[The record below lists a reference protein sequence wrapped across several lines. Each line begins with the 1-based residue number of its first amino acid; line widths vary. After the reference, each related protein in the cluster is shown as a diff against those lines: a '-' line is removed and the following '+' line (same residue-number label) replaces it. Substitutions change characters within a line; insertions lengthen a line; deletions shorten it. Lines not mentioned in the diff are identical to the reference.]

1 MEKTVNMALSEPKKY
16 IASSLDNF
24 LVFRNTQSQQSPY
37 VTFAIPDSAVGQNV
51 SITIKDTNNE
61 NGIGYTISGSAGAY
75 VTSETFNTA
84 GDRFSLMFSLCECLK
99 LLPITYNVIIHN
111 TNTVKCGLDSSRKW
125 NITATRIAVGGNFA
139 QYNPVAVNKW
149 VLNIRGNIDENIEQF
164 SMAKYN
170 DTPEISF
177 NVSSPF
183 QYITFKNP
191 IQVSLSAYS
200 LIGNVTRVEPITNN
214 SLIILPTT
222 LSKFETVDY
231 GEYFCSMSNYEVKK
245 PLTRNFK
252 RYCNYGDL
260 IGISILTDRGDS
272 SVTVTKRYYTNSGV
286 FLDSDTGYLK
296 RYYTNQRM
304 DFYTD
309 LDITGV
315 ETSSARQVG
324 YVEVTVSVNG
334 HDITEPVVYNVVPK
348 CTTTD
353 TLFFIN
359 AIGGLD
365 SFTFLG
371 GLDENSA
378 IDEQEGYF
386 KNPKRPY
393 TSVYDLEYVKWKS
406 MDETY
411 TAKTH
416 TIDRETAH
424 WLKELQR
431 SKYVFKYDTE
441 DTVPFKMVIVDE
453 FNIELPTDENR
464 FRLECTYRYAD
475 SGINI

>member
-1 MEKTVNMALSEPKKY
+1 MKKIRNMAFYEPNKY

-24 LVFRNTQSQQSPY
+24 LIFRNSQSQDSPY
-37 VTFAIPDSAVGQNV
+37 VQFTVPDSAVGQNV
-51 SITIKDTNNE
+51 SITIKDAE
-61 NGIGYTISGSAGAY
+61 NSDGVSYNISGSAGAY
-75 VTSETFNTA
+75 VTAETFNTA
-84 GDRFSLMFSLCECLK
+84 GDRFSVMFSLCECLK
-99 LLPITYNVIIHN
+99 LLPITYNVIIFN
-111 TNTVKCGLDSSRKW
+111 TSTVKCGLDSSRKW
-125 NITATRIAVGGNFA
+125 NITSSRLGVGGNYA
-139 QYNPVAVNKW
+139 QYNPYSVNKW
-149 VLNIRGNIDENIEQF
+149 VLNIRGNFDETVEQF
-164 SMAKYN
+164 SMAKFN
-170 DTPEISF
+170 DSPEISF
-177 NVSSPF
+177 NVTSPF

-191 IQVSLSAYS
+191 VQISLSAYS
-200 LIGNVTRVEPITNN
+200 LIGNTTRVEAITNN
-214 SLIILPTT
+214 TLVVMPTT
-222 LSKFETVDY
+222 LSKFETVNYAD
-231 GEYFCSMSNYEVKK
+231 YFCSMSNYEVKK

-252 RYCNYGDL
+252 RYCNYGEL

-272 SVTVTKRYYTNSGV
+272 TVTLTKRYYTNSGV
-286 FLDSDTGYLK
+286 FLDSETGYLK

-304 DFYTD
+304 DFYD
-309 LDITGV
+309 RFNIEGV
-315 ETSSARQVG
+315 ETSSDRQVG

-371 GLDENSA
+371 GLDDNSG
-378 IDEQEGYF
+378 IDEQTTYF

-393 TSVYDLEYVKWKS
+393 TNVYDLEFVKWKS
-406 MDETY
+406 MEDTY
-411 TAKTH
+411 VAKTH
-416 TIDRETAH
+416 TIDRETAE

-431 SKYVFKYDTE
+431 SRYVFKWNTDE
-441 DTVPFKMVIVDE
+441 SVPFKMVIVDE

>member
-1 MEKTVNMALSEPKKY
+1 MAKIETAK
-16 IASSLDNF
+16 IVASSLDNF
-24 LVFRNTQSQQSPY
+24 ICFQNQNAQQSPY
-37 VTFAIPDSAVGQNV
+37 VTFTIGDSIVGQNV
-51 SITIKDTNNE
+51 NITIKDAE
-61 NGIGYTISGSAGAY
+61 KDDGVSFSIAGRAGAY

-99 LLPITYNVIIHN
+99 LLPITYNVVIHN
-111 TNTVKCGLDSSRKW
+111 TNTVKCGLDSSKKW
-125 NITATRIAVGGNFA
+125 DITSSSIAIGGNFA

-149 VLNIRGNIDENIEQF
+149 VLNIRGNIDENIQQF
-164 SMAKYN
+164 SMAKFN
-170 DTPEISF
+170 DSPEISF

-200 LIGNVTRVEPITNN
+200 LIGNTTRVEPITNN
-214 SLIILPTT
+214 SITVMPTT
-222 LSKFETVDY
+222 LSKFEKVDY
-231 GEYFCSMSNYEVKK
+231 SEYFCSHVNYEVKK

-272 SVTVTKRYYTNSGV
+272 SVTLTKRYYTNSGV
-286 FLDSDTGYLK
+286 YIDSETGYLK
-296 RYYTNQRM
+296 RYYTNHRM
-304 DFYTD
+304 DFYAE
-309 LDITGV
+309 LNIAGI
-315 ETSSARQVG
+315 ETSSSRQVG
-324 YVEVTVSVNG
+324 YVEVTVSVQG
-334 HDITEPVVYNVVPK
+334 HDITEPVVYHVVPK

-359 AIGGLD
+359 SIGGLD

-371 GLDENSA
+371 GLDDNSG
-378 IDEQEGYF
+378 IDEQTTYF
-386 KNPKRPY
+386 KNPKKPY
-393 TSVYDLEYVKWKS
+393 SNVYDLEYVKWKS
-406 MDETY
+406 MEDTY
-411 TAKTH
+411 VAKTH
-416 TIDRETAH
+416 TIDRDTAV

-431 SKYVFKYDTE
+431 SRYVFKYDK
-441 DTVPFKMVIVDE
+441 DASVSFKMVIVTE
-453 FNIELPTDENR
+453 FDIELPTDENR

>member
-1 MEKTVNMALSEPKKY
+1 MAKIETNKY

-24 LVFRNTQSQQSPY
+24 ICFANTQSQDAPY
-37 VTFAIPDSAVGQNV
+37 VTFAVPESAIGQNV
-51 SITIKDTNNE
+51 SITIRDAE
-61 NGIGYTISGSAGAY
+61 NADGVSYSIAGSAGAY

-99 LLPITYNVIIHN
+99 KLPITYNVVIHN

-125 NITATRIAVGGNFA
+125 NITSNRLTVGGTYA
-139 QYNPVAVNKW
+139 QFNPYAVNKW

-177 NVSSPF
+177 NISSPF

-191 IQVSLSAYS
+191 IQLSLSAYS
-200 LIGNVTRVEPITNN
+200 LIGNTTRVEPITNN
-214 SLIILPTT
+214 SVIVMPTT
-222 LSKFETVDY
+222 LSKFETVNY
-231 GEYFCSMSNYEVKK
+231 NEYFCSHVNYEVKK

-272 SVTVTKRYYTNSGV
+272 SVTLTKRYYTNSGV
-286 FLDSDTGYLK
+286 FLDSETGYLK

-309 LDITGV
+309 LDIIGV
-315 ETSSARQVG
+315 ETSSSKQVG
-324 YVEVTVSVNG
+324 YVEVTVSVQG

-371 GLDENSA
+371 GLDDNSG
-378 IDEQEGYF
+378 IEEQETYF

-393 TSVYDLEYVKWKS
+393 SSVYDLEYVKWKN
-406 MDETY
+406 MDDSFV
-411 TAKTH
+411 AKTH
-416 TIDRETAH
+416 TIDRDTAQ

-431 SKYVFKYDTE
+431 SKYVFKYDK
-441 DTVPFKMVIVDE
+441 DATVPFKMVIVDE

-464 FRLECTYRYAD
+464 FRLECTYRYSD

>member
-1 MEKTVNMALSEPKKY
+1 MAKIETSKY

-24 LVFRNTQSQQSPY
+24 IVFQNQNAQDAPY
-37 VTFAIPDSAVGQNV
+37 ATFSISNSAVGQNI
-51 SITIKDTNNE
+51 SITIKDAE
-61 NGIGYTISGSAGAY
+61 SDDGVSYSIAGSAGAY

-84 GDRFSLMFSLCECLK
+84 GDTFSLMFSLCECLK
-99 LLPITYNVIIHN
+99 LLPITYNVVIFN
-111 TNTVKCGLDSSRKW
+111 ANTVKCGLDSSRKW
-125 NITATRIAVGGNFA
+125 AITSNSLTVGGNYS
-139 QYNPVAVNKW
+139 QYNPYSVNKW
-149 VLNIRGNIDENIEQF
+149 VLNIRGSINDNIDQF

-177 NVSSPF
+177 NISSPF
-183 QYITFKNP
+183 QYMTFKNP
-191 IQVSLSAYS
+191 INVNLSAYS

-214 SLIILPTT
+214 NIIILPTT

-231 GEYFCSMSNYEVKK
+231 NDYFCSQSNYEVKK
-245 PLTRNFK
+245 PLTRSLN

-260 IGISILTDRGDS
+260 IGISILTDRADS
-272 SVTVTKRYYTNSGV
+272 SVTLTKRYYTNSGAY
-286 FLDSDTGYLK
+286 LDSDTGYLK
-296 RYYTNQRM
+296 MFYTNRRM
-304 DFYTD
+304 DFYAD

-315 ETSSARQVG
+315 ETSSSRQVG

-371 GLDENSA
+371 GLDDNSA
-378 IDEQEGYF
+378 IGEQETYF

-393 TSVYDLEYVKWKS
+393 SDVYDLEYVKWKT
-406 MDETY
+406 MDDTY
-411 TAKTH
+411 VAKTH
-416 TIDRETAH
+416 TIDRETAE

-431 SKYVFKYDTE
+431 SRYVFKYDN
-441 DTVPFKMVIVDE
+441 DASVPFKMVIVDE

>member
-1 MEKTVNMALSEPKKY
+1 MAKIETGRVV
-16 IASSLDNF
+16 ASSLDNF
-24 LVFRNTQSQQSPY
+24 IVFQNQNSQQSPY
-37 VTFAIPDSAVGQNV
+37 VSFAIGDSAVGQNV
-51 SITIKDTNNE
+51 NITIKDAE
-61 NGIGYTISGSAGAY
+61 KDDGVSFSIAGRAGAY

-99 LLPITYNVIIHN
+99 LNPYTYNVVIFN
-111 TNTVKCGLDSSRKW
+111 TNTVRCGLDSSRKW
-125 NITATRIAVGGNFA
+125 DITSNRLTVGGNFA
-139 QYNPVAVNKW
+139 QYNPYSVNKW

-170 DTPEISF
+170 DTPEVSF
-177 NVSSPF
+177 NVTSPF

-191 IQVSLSAYS
+191 IKVSLSAYS
-200 LIGNVTRVEPITNN
+200 LIGNATRVEPITNN
-214 SLIILPTT
+214 SLTVMPTT
-222 LSKFETVDY
+222 LSKFEKVNYD
-231 GEYFCSMSNYEVKK
+231 EYFCSMSNYEVKK

-252 RYCNYGDL
+252 RYCNYGDVV
-260 IGISILTDRGDS
+260 GISILTDRGDS

-286 FLDSDTGYLK
+286 FLSSETGYLK
-296 RYYTNQRM
+296 RYYTNYRM
-304 DFYTD
+304 DFYTRLNIED
-309 LDITGV
+309 V
-315 ETSSARQVG
+315 ENTSSRQVG

-334 HDITEPVVYNVVPK
+334 HDITEPVRYTVVPK

>member
-1 MEKTVNMALSEPKKY
+1 MAKIETAK
-16 IASSLDNF
+16 IVASSLDNF
-24 LVFRNTQSQQSPY
+24 ICFQNQNAQQSPY
-37 VTFAIPDSAVGQNV
+37 VTFTIGDSIVGQNV
-51 SITIKDTNNE
+51 NITIKDAE
-61 NGIGYTISGSAGAY
+61 KDDGVSFSIAGRAGAY

-99 LLPITYNVIIHN
+99 LLPITYNVVIHN

-125 NITATRIAVGGNFA
+125 DITSSSIAIGGNFA

-149 VLNIRGNIDENIEQF
+149 VLNIRGNIDENIQQF
-164 SMAKYN
+164 SMAKFN
-170 DTPEISF
+170 DSPEISF

-200 LIGNVTRVEPITNN
+200 LIGNTTRVEPITNN
-214 SLIILPTT
+214 SITVMPTT
-222 LSKFETVDY
+222 LSKFEKVDY
-231 GEYFCSMSNYEVKK
+231 SEYFCSHVNYEVKK

-272 SVTVTKRYYTNSGV
+272 SVTLTKRYYTNSGV
-286 FLDSDTGYLK
+286 YIDSETGYLK
-296 RYYTNQRM
+296 RYYTNHRM
-304 DFYTD
+304 DFYAE
-309 LDITGV
+309 LNIAGI
-315 ETSSARQVG
+315 ETSSSRQVG
-324 YVEVTVSVNG
+324 YVEVTVSVQG
-334 HDITEPVVYNVVPK
+334 HDITEPVVYHVVPK

-359 AIGGLD
+359 SIGGLD

-371 GLDENSA
+371 GLDDNSG
-378 IDEQEGYF
+378 IDEQTTYF
-386 KNPKRPY
+386 KNPKKPY
-393 TSVYDLEYVKWKS
+393 SNVYDLEYVKWKS
-406 MDETY
+406 MEDTY
-411 TAKTH
+411 VAKTH
-416 TIDRETAH
+416 TIDRDTAV

-431 SKYVFKYDTE
+431 SRYVFKYDK
-441 DTVPFKMVIVDE
+441 DASVSFKMVIVTE
-453 FNIELPTDENR
+453 FDIELPTDENR